1 MSKIKRKRR
10 VLVGVLLLLAVAWG
24 NGVFAQAV
32 SREIARSVAE
42 TFFNQNIRNGSGQP
56 IHFDDITAETPFQN
70 FYVFSADSG
79 FVLVAA
85 DERVTPILGYSKTSR
100 FVTEDMPDNLRWWL
114 ESYDAQIQD
123 VRENSASVTSEIAGA
138 WRNLKAGGRMLPKGN
153 RNEVLELTTKWD
165 QGGSSCLLY
174 NNTCPVTNSGHHC
187 VTGCTATAIAQALK
201 YWNYPIQG
209 VGNKTLTA
217 SDLFGTAMHPEC
229 YPISVDFSATTYDW
243 QNMPDQLTCSSSQ
256 AEIDA
261 IATLMLHCGV
271 AMHMNYGL
279 ANNTDGGS
287 SAPYLVDTISKYF
300 DYSSCAFYTHRSD
313 YSDDE
318 WINMLKTEINSH
330 RPVLYR
336 GSSAGGGHAFVFY
349 GYDDNDMFMV
359 NWGWS
364 GQSDDYY
371 AIGELNPPTVG
382 VGGGTTY
389 DFNENN
395 AAIFYLMPND
405 RTLSPPT
412 SFTVNNTANFNELQL
427 VWSATLHAASYVILR
442 NGEFLAET
450 SSTSYID
457 GDIAS
462 GSSNTYQIIT
472 IGENHRASL
481 PSGSVTYTKPFTITT
496 TAFPAGG
503 GTTSGDG
510 HYPLGES
517 CTVTATPN
525 PGFAFLGWFNNTIGT
540 VLYSRQPE
548 YTFTVTHD
556 RNLVARFALRN
567 FIVTTSCSP
576 IAGGSVSGNQGNY
589 PAGSTVTLTATANT
603 GYVFSCWTENGQVV
617 SNQPTYSFRAL
628 SNRNLVANFVNLS
641 FSLGTVITNP
651 DGTKGVVF
659 YINPTYTGGCMVALE
674 DVSTGCT
681 WGSSGDI
688 PFVRNYTYTQN
699 ECLLSDLNGYANT
712 EVLRNY
718 QSANPNYASGKVDF
732 GQGWY
737 VPSAGQLRKLYGALP
752 FIEVPMVN
760 AGGTTL
766 SDNAYYWSSTES
778 SESYAWTSAF
788 EMSSSS
794 KTSNYRL
801 RAVHDFSI
809 NNTACVQLRTNNA
822 ELGTVAG
829 TGFYANGA
837 TVTVT
842 ATPSGN
848 NLFRGWTEAGH
859 LVSQDPTYTFTANA
873 NRDLVA
879 NFAIR
884 GGVGTLVNNPDGSQG
899 VLFYLNDDGTE
910 GWMVALEDVSE
921 GCQWGPSS
929 DVTIMKDRALNDQTV
944 LRDQNGFYNTWL
956 IRISQGTDNGYAASV
971 VDFDNGWYLPS
982 SGQLRKL
989 YAELPMIEEAIIK
1002 AGGSTLTDGKYWS
1015 STEYSASYASTPG
1028 FEVSYTSKT
1037 TNCRVRAIRNY
1048 VPAGDHVVLVAANED
1063 YMGTASVSGS
1073 GVFAQNQTVTVTATP
1088 NVGYQFDHWS
1098 EDGVTVSYDAEYQF
1112 SFTRSRSLV
1121 AHFVVPGTIGSVIH
1135 NLDGSIGVV
1144 FYVNDEG
1151 TEGLMVALED
1161 ASSGCNWGNNSDIL
1175 VMPNE
1180 MFSGP
1185 FALRDNMGAEN
1196 TSLLRI
1202 CQGTGTSYAANIVD
1216 VDHGWFLP
1224 SSGQLR
1230 KLYAA
1235 LPLIEEQLVFA
1246 GGSLLTTDSYWSSTE
1261 YSSSNAFSPMFEM
1274 TNSSKTTNHRVR
1286 AVRSFLTSGVHSL
1299 AVKANNTSF
1308 GSVTGSGNYGYGATV
1323 TVTAVPNVGFAFD
1336 HWTEDG
1342 ATVSYDATYQFTFT
1356 RNRSL
1361 VAHFVR
1367 PNSVGHIVTNAD
1379 GSKGLVFYS
1388 DPSGNGSLIVALED
1402 ASSGCA
1408 WGDNQDVLSLTNQ
1421 APGYVQRMLEDM
1433 NGSGNSIALRTW
1445 QNNNPNY
1452 AVSQMDYANDW
1463 FLPSAGQLRKLYA
1476 ALPLIEKAM
1485 VNAGGTLMSDNA
1497 YWSSSENSSNYAW
1510 SPSFE
1515 FTKTSKTNNL
1525 RVRAIRE
1532 INATINPGV
1541 ITQTITLTE
1550 GWNWFSTYIEAD
1562 DLLEQLE
1569 EALGENGISIE
1580 SKDDGMTEFDGE
1592 EWFGDLDDVGI
1603 TNEQMYLIQ
1612 TSTACTI
1619 QLHGTPAN
1627 AASHPI
1633 TINPGWNWIG
1643 YPCAQEMNIADAFAG
1658 FEAEEGDQLESK
1670 AGYTE
1675 FDGED
1680 WFGEIETLTPGQGFL
1695 YFSNSAVPKIII
1707 FQMSRKQ

>member
-1 MSKIKRKRR
+1 MSKIKRKRGA
-10 VLVGVLLLLAVAWG
+10 LVGVLMVLALALG

-32 SREIARSVAE
+32 SREMARNVAE
-42 TFFNQNIRNGSGQP
+42 TFFNQNARNSYGQLV
-56 IHFDDITAETPFQN
+56 HFDDITDETPFQN

-85 DERVTPILGYSKTSR
+85 DERATPILGYSKTSC
-100 FVTEDMPDNLRWWL
+100 FVTEEMPDNLRWWL
-114 ESYDAQIQD
+114 DWYDNQIQYAID
-123 VRENSASVTSEIAGA
+123 NQLPPSEKDEKQ
-138 WRNLKAGGRMLPKGN
+138 WNDLKAGNRGEMQTRITVGPLTETLWGQKGYTN
-153 RNEVLELTTKWD
+153 GNTGDRID
-165 QGGSSCLLY
+165 LY
-174 NNTCPVTNSGHHC
+174 NQQCPDSVGVHCLPGCAAIALAQVMRYWQHPTYPHGTKTYTPQDPQHPEYYPRTVVFGNYSYDWSKMPIILKESTAQDTVDEVARFVYHCAVSIDSDFGIRETGASLSSIASALSEYFYYKPTLSLEQRSSYSDATWKQMLKDDLSASPGRPVCYQGTYYDENNNMHGHGWVCDGYEEVGENDYFHFNFGWYGASNQQGISYNNYYSIDPVQKYLSLQYIDNQAAIFGIEPADAEITATVIPYGSGM
-187 VTGCTATAIAQALK
+187 VTGMGIYQ
-201 YWNYPIQG
+201 N
-209 VGNKTLTA
+209 GNSCTLTA
-217 SDLFGTAMHPEC
+217 TS
-229 YPISVDFSATTYDW
+229 
-243 QNMPDQLTCSSSQ
+243 
-256 AEIDA
+256 
-261 IATLMLHCGV
+261 
-271 AMHMNYGL
+271 
-279 ANNTDGGS
+279 
-287 SAPYLVDTISKYF
+287 
-300 DYSSCAFYTHRSD
+300 
-313 YSDDE
+313 
-318 WINMLKTEINSH
+318 NS
-330 RPVLYR
+330 
-336 GSSAGGGHAFVFY
+336 GFT
-349 GYDDNDMFMV
+349 FM
-359 NWGWS
+359 GWYKDPM
-364 GQSDDYY
+364 G
-371 AIGELNPPTVG
+371 AL
-382 VGGGTTY
+382 
-389 DFNENN
+389 
-395 AAIFYLMPND
+395 L
-405 RTLSPPT
+405 L
-412 SFTVNNTANFNELQL
+412 
-427 VWSATLHAASYVILR
+427 
-442 NGEFLAET
+442 
-450 SSTSYID
+450 
-457 GDIAS
+457 
-462 GSSNTYQIIT
+462 
-472 IGENHRASL
+472 
-481 PSGSVTYTKPFTITT
+481 
-496 TAFPAGG
+496 
-503 GTTSGDG
+503 
-510 HYPLGES
+510 
-517 CTVTATPN
+517 
-525 PGFAFLGWFNNTIGT
+525 
-540 VLYSRQPE
+540 SRQPE
-548 YTFTVTHD
+548 YTFTVTGD
-556 RNLVARFALRN
+556 RHLYAH
-567 FIVTTSCSP
+567 FILANYTVMTSCSP
-576 IAGGSVSGNQGNY
+576 TAGGNVAGGGTY
-589 PAGSTVTLTATANT
+589 MAGSTVTLTATANT
-603 GYVFSCWTENGQVV
+603 GYVFSCWTEDGQVV
-617 SNQPTYSFRAL
+617 STQPTYSFTAL
-628 SNRNLVANFVNLS
+628 SDRNLVANFVNLS

-651 DGTKGVVF
+651 DGSKGVVF

-674 DVSTGCT
+674 DVSTGCS

-752 FIEVPMVN
+752 FIEVPMEN

-809 NNTACVQLRTNNA
+809 NNTARVQLRTNNA

-910 GWMVALEDVSE
+910 GWMVALEDASE

-944 LRDQNGFYNTWL
+944 LRDQEGFYNTWL

-1063 YMGTASVSGS
+1063 NMGIASVSGS

-1088 NVGYQFDHWS
+1088 NVGYQFDHWT

-1202 CQGTGTSYAANIVD
+1202 CQGTGTSYAANTVD

-1299 AVKANNTSF
+1299 AVKANNISF

-1452 AVSQMDYANDW
+1452 AVSQMDYANEW
-1463 FLPSAGQLRKLYA
+1463 YLPSAGQLRKLYA

-1515 FTKTSKTNNL
+1515 FTKTSKTSNL
-1525 RVRAIRE
+1525 RVRAIRG
-1532 INATINPGV
+1532 INTPIGPSI
-1541 ITQTITLTE
+1541 ITQTIALSA
-1550 GWNWFSTYIEAD
+1550 GWNWFSANVEITLN
-1562 DLLEQLE
+1562 DLKSVLVDAVPGTSITIKSQTQNVKYQNGRWAGTLT
-1569 EALGENGISIE
+1569 AL
-1580 SKDDGMTEFDGE
+1580 DMT
-1592 EWFGDLDDVGI
+1592 
-1603 TNEQMYLIQ
+1603 QMYMISVTNDCEITLE
-1612 TSTACTI
+1612 
-1619 QLHGTPAN
+1619 GTPIDP
-1627 AASHPI
+1627 STLTV
-1633 TINPGWNWIG
+1633 TINNGANWIAFPYNQSMTVTNFFGSFPVNNDQVKSQSQNARYQNNRWAGQLNTLVPGKG
-1643 YPCAQEMNIADAFAG
+1643 YMYISN
-1658 FEAEEGDQLESK
+1658 
-1670 AGYTE
+1670 
-1675 FDGED
+1675 
-1680 WFGEIETLTPGQGFL
+1680 TPGTRTFT
-1695 YFSNSAVPKIII
+1695 FPASAK
-1707 FQMSRKQ
+1707 